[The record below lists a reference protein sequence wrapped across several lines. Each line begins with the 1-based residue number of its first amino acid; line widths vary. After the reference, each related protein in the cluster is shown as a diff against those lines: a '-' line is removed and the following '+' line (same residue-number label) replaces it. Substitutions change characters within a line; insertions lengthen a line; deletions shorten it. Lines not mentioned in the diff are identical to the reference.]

1 VRSFVAKTVPV
12 FLGFY
17 RDAAPMGLDSIL
29 IFGLQRC
36 RADGAGEPAGIQTGE
51 LNSSVSIPLSYRFP
65 IGLFPFRHTDFTRLS
80 LAAGR
85 IGFNLSV

>member
-51 LNSSVSIPLSYRFP
+51 LNSSVLSFSNWFVSVSSH
-65 IGLFPFRHTDFTRLS
+65 GFHQTV
-80 LAAGR
+80 AG
-85 IGFNLSV
+85 GGPDWL